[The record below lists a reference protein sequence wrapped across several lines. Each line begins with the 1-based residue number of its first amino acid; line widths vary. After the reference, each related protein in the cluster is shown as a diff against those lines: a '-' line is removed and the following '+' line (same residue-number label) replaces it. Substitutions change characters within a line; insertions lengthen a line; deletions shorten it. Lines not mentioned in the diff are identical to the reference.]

1 VTPAAGSV
9 GVWVASTSVETGST
23 VLLFEPDQ
31 EELVQAMAR
40 HLRPRKSARLFMLL
54 GAILV
59 AVGVY
64 SLLFVETRVNDVV
77 AGMGLTFGLLILY
90 AHSPWGFRKQI
101 RGMIQR
107 TPALT
112 APREIIATADGLR
125 VITATADLRLAWSHY
140 QRVARDE
147 LGVIVIQRG
156 STAGQFVPRRAFA
169 DGSEESAWA
178 ERVSAWVAEAAPA

>member
-1 VTPAAGSV
+1 MS
-9 GVWVASTSVETGST
+9 WLASTPVETGSG
-23 VLLFEPDQ
+23 VLSFEPDR

-54 GAILV
+54 GGFLV

-64 SLLFVETRVNDVV
+64 SLFTVETRVNDVV
-77 AGMGLTFGLLILY
+77 AGIGLTFGLLIVY

-112 APREIIATADGLR
+112 APRELIATADGLR

-140 QRVARDE
+140 QSVASDE

-156 STAGQFVPRRAFA
+156 GTAGQFVPRRAFA
-169 DGSEESAWA
+169 DASEESAWA